1 MKQVPVSSDTSPDPP
16 EAAVAKVRRFIRP
29 RSRSHLSKSGH
40 HWPHCRSRRRAAIN
54 HLSEH
59 SRSMR
64 FNPHS
69 PPDDPRREGRPP
81 NQKSGIQEPMC
92 KPGRPGRDTSTP
104 ELGIINLITQQDVG
118 PHQQLARRRRERL
131 RVATPIDQA
140 LIEDPQLRV
149 AAHGALRRLDEQV
162 TQQPRSGLADPAPP
176 LLVGRGALARLEPN
190 VSRDLAPRAE
200 TARPARACELRR
212 APSATRCRDASAA
225 ARRARPG
232 RRAPPAPVRAR

>member
-1 MKQVPVSSDTSPDPP
+1 MSSETSPDPP
-16 EAAVAKVRRFIRP
+16 ETAVAKVRRFIRP

-118 PHQQLARRRRERL
+118 PQEQLARRRRERL

-149 AAHGALRRLDEQV
+149 AAHGALRRLDQQV
-162 TQQPRSGLADPAPP
+162 AQQPRAGLADPAPP

-190 VSRDLAPRAE
+190 LSRDL
-200 TARPARACELRR
+200 PARAEAARPGSACGPARV
-212 APSATRCRDASAA
+212 PSATRCRGASAA
-225 ARRARPG
+225 ARHGRPG
-232 RRAPPAPVRAR
+232 RRATPTLARAH